1 MEAKEKP
8 LVVEF
13 DEDEKAEIDPENKK
27 KAADLEEHLYLI
39 QFLTFKKWGNIL
51 YKVLLIFPIPLL
63 LTFLDYIFNKKIKIW
78 MVYNKTEKIE
88 RATHVLLFK
97 TTENSVEILRIRKQK
112 LYLGTKKKKQEFL
125 TFTFNHQR
133 FIYDE
138 TSRTFVSLHKRF
150 VTDQLEAF
158 VKKYRYGLKEKNSHK
173 LEKTWGHNALHLH
186 YHTIKDMILEE
197 IASPL
202 GMFEI
207 FSFLV
212 VSLEFGPLSLYAVLI
227 LFFFFRSMILQ
238 IRNELEVQDKIKEMA
253 EMHSNVIVVRENSDK
268 TFTKKIVPID
278 HLLPGDLIE
287 VIANMP
293 VPADCVLVN
302 GQCVMQESMLTG
314 ESTPILK
321 TAYQVDMDESKKKNA
336 KFNRISS
343 KNMLHC
349 GSEIMYTKGSL
360 SESMLAVVVATGFYT
375 KKGALVQTM
384 VDPSKKSYKFYDDAV
399 EFLLI
404 LLILSSSS
412 AVLYFVYKFYLATDT
427 IRYNMQAT
435 LIQISEI
442 FFTIVK
448 PSIPICLYA
457 GLELSVSRL
466 NSKGVSVL
474 NKFNLSEAAWLATVC
489 FDKTGTLTED
499 HMKMQGFLST
509 KRVLERRENDD
520 EVSPETIALKEEK
533 MKEKLKRQ
541 TIIQMKKKN
550 VLNKLGNNDD
560 IMNMSSDEVEVE
572 EEKPD
577 KTQVLKLLAGKLKAG
592 PEEKPSETFMKKIM
606 DMKMRKMEA
615 ELRALKERN
624 ENGKELVTIF
634 NSLRKNIGSKMV
646 NKANSL
652 FLECFGLCN
661 SIIKIGKKIVGDPIE
676 VEMFENSLFAL
687 KYLPKFRLTPRID
700 EQSIQNKE
708 LVKYFIPN
716 RDAHS
721 ALNDRLYR
729 QIKKFDFSNKTKRM
743 TVVSAKYPHSEH
755 IKDRFAQGEDSVV
768 INDLKDLDYAYV
780 SCKGA
785 PESLFILCDQESI
798 PEDFEEKNNFLSSKG
813 LKVLAM
819 AGKKVCLNLMKDTE
833 FNLNKENPDEE
844 ELYQSEFRK
853 EDMVKLEELIHD
865 RDNRLEAILAE
876 QDQAF
881 FENHMTFLGF
891 YVLENPLRDGAENVL
906 RLLNQKF
913 ISSKI
918 ITGDNL
924 FTALNV
930 GKKVGIVSRDSPVYL
945 AENVT
950 KNEDTK
956 CCWLQMSKFFTDV
969 DVDEDDFNSYISLNQ
984 IRKEFLSEV
993 EAEMEEQK
1001 AKQQKIDKKKH
1012 KDSHSHDDHDDDHD
1026 DHDEEDSDDD
1036 SEDGSVSSEGSDAH
1050 SHGHQHKEERGKKH
1064 EHQDKKPKTMHKLSN
1079 ENEDDGDSDGKFFG
1093 MFNEKESLVW
1103 GKGPSLIMSGNCF
1116 DQIMKD
1122 FFQIN
1127 DLNLINDFIGFK
1139 NFINDSN
1146 LSEEVKADM
1155 YYFGHAAKIFGRCD
1169 SDQKTRIINFMK
1181 AFKIDEKKTLGFVG
1195 DGSNDLQA
1203 IKNAETAL
1211 KLGHSDMS
1219 GSTSFVSE
1227 DSDLRSL
1234 ITLINESKTSLANG
1248 YHNFSFMIFFI
1259 IMQFTGLMNL
1269 YITGIFFNAIQ
1280 LIVMDFCLLNLFGF
1294 YLPAIEP
1301 RRKLSVHSPKHSI
1314 WHKELSIFLV
1324 GQISAG
1330 IVLMTYGYYIIRTSD
1345 FYIRPEDIIS
1355 EEDKH
1360 HGHVHINAY
1369 KFFDNHYLFLMISL
1383 FSLIYLAIDNREDH
1397 FRCGYFSSA
1406 SRIIVFIII
1415 GLLSLFLLVL
1425 PLFDVQNNPI
1435 FIVFTYIFRVR
1446 LIFSNQHPIVVFVT
1460 LIGVVL
1466 AFFFLSIVMKF
1477 ISYMVVYNQKKKG
1490 SQSKKFDDKFLKR
1503 VKV

>member
-1 MEAKEKP
+1 MDAKEKP
-8 LVVEF
+8 LVVEPF
-13 DEDEKAEIDPENKK
+13 VEEQASKPSDSKK
-27 KAADLEEHLYLI
+27 NGSDLEEHLYLI
-39 QFLTFKKWGNIL
+39 QFMTFQKWGDIC
-51 YKVLLIFPIPLL
+51 YKILLIFPLPLL

-78 MVYNKTEKIE
+78 MVYDKTDQIEK
-88 RATHVLLFK
+88 ATHVLLFK

-112 LYLGTKKKKQEFL
+112 FYLGIKKREEFL
-125 TFTFNHQR
+125 TFSFNHQR

-138 TSRTFVSLHKRF
+138 VSQTFVSLHKRY
-150 VTDQLEAF
+150 VTDHLEGF
-158 VKKYRYGLKEKNSHK
+158 VKKYRFGIKEKHVGK
-173 LEKTWGHNALHLH
+173 LERTWGHNALHLH

-212 VSLEFGPLSLYAVLI
+212 VSLEFGPLSLYALLI
-227 LFFFFRSMILQ
+227 VFFFFRSMILQ
-238 IRNELEVQDKIKEMA
+238 IRNELEVQDKIREMA

-278 HLLPGDLIE
+278 ALLPGDLIE

-302 GQCVMQESMLTG
+302 GQCVVQESMLTG

-321 TAYQVDMDESKKKNA
+321 TAYEVDMDESKKGANTRVHK
-336 KFNRISS
+336 IGS

-349 GSEIMYTKGSL
+349 GAGIMYTKGSL

-412 AVLYFVYKFYLATDT
+412 AVLYFIYKFYLAVDT

-457 GLELSVSRL
+457 GLELSVARL
-466 NSKGVSVL
+466 NQKGVAVL
-474 NKFNLSEAAWLATVC
+474 NKFNLSEAAWLSTVC

-509 KRVLERRENDD
+509 KQVVERRTD
-520 EVSPETIALKEEK
+520 EDEMTPEALAAKEEK
-533 MKEKLKRQ
+533 MKQKIKRQ
-541 TIIQMKKKN
+541 TMMSNKQKN
-550 VLNKLGNNDD
+550 FLNKLGNNDD
-560 IMNMSSDEVEVE
+560 IMNMSSDELEEVKAPPTE
-572 EEKPD
+572 NENAP
-577 KTQVLKLLAGKLKAG
+577 GKDG
-592 PEEKPSETFMKKIM
+592 EGNPEEFSEKVMQ
-606 DMKMRKMEA
+606 MKMKKMEA
-615 ELRALKERN
+615 ELKALRQKSDDD
-624 ENGKELVTIF
+624 KELVTIF
-634 NSLRKNIGSKMV
+634 NSLKKQISGRMV
-646 NKANSL
+646 SKANSL

-687 KYLPKFRLTPRID
+687 KYLPKFRLVPRID
-700 EQSIQNKE
+700 EQSVQNKE

-716 RDAHS
+716 KEGHV
-721 ALNDRLYR
+721 ALNERLY
-729 QIKKFDFSNKTKRM
+729 QQVKKFDFSNKTKRM
-743 TVVSAKYPHSEH
+743 TVVSTKYPHSEN
-755 IKDRFAQGEDSVV
+755 IKERFGRGDKKITIS
-768 INDLKDLDYAYV
+768 DLKDLDYVYV

-785 PESLFILCDQESI
+785 PESLFGLCDQDTI

-813 LKVLAM
+813 LKVLGM
-819 AGKKVCLNLMKDTE
+819 AGKKISLGLIKDSE
-833 FNLNKENPDEE
+833 FNLNKGSEGEE
-844 ELYQSEFRK
+844 MYQTEFTK
-853 EDMVKLEELIHD
+853 QDMPKLEEFIND
-865 RDNRLEAILAE
+865 RNEAIENLLHDHE
-876 QDQAF
+876 QDF
-881 FENHMTFLGF
+881 FEDEMIFLGF
-891 YVLENPLRDGAENVL
+891 YVLENPLREGAEKVL
-906 RLLNQKF
+906 RLLNSKL

-930 GKKVGIVSRDSPVYL
+930 GKKVGIVGGNSPIFL

-950 KNEDTK
+950 KDFKTK
-956 CCWLQMSKFFTDV
+956 CMWLQMNQFFNDFDV
-969 DVDEDDFNSYISLNQ
+969 EDEDAEVYSTIDEIRRDFLKHVESQRDEDHGDKHVENAVH
-984 IRKEFLSEV
+984 SE
-993 EAEMEEQK
+993 
-1001 AKQQKIDKKKH
+1001 H
-1012 KDSHSHDDHDDDHD
+1012 DSHDA
-1026 DHDEEDSDDD
+1026 SDDD
-1036 SEDGSVSSEGSDAH
+1036 TDEEEESVLSDDH
-1050 SHGHQHKEERGKKH
+1050 SDDHGHGHGHGHDHKDE
-1064 EHQDKKPKTMHKLSN
+1064 KKPEKQKRKKNLLHGERDDTGN
-1079 ENEDDGDSDGKFFG
+1079 EGDMFGLFGKD
-1093 MFNEKESLVW
+1093 ESLIW
-1103 GKGPSLIMSGNCF
+1103 GKGPNLIMSGSCF
-1116 DQIMKD
+1116 DQVMKD
-1122 FFQIN
+1122 SFGID

-1139 NFINDSN
+1139 NYITDSE
-1146 LSEEVKADM
+1146 LSEQMKANM
-1155 YYFGHAAKIFGRCD
+1155 YYFAHSAKVFGRCD
-1169 SDQKTRIINFMK
+1169 SDQKTRIINFLK
-1181 AFKIDEKKTLGFVG
+1181 IFKMDQKRTLGFVG
-1195 DGSNDLQA
+1195 DGTNDLQA
-1203 IKNAETAL
+1203 IKNADTAL

-1234 ITLINESKTSLANG
+1234 ITLINESKASLANG

-1280 LIVMDFCLLNLFGF
+1280 LIVMDFALLNLFGF

-1301 RRKLSVHSPKHSI
+1301 RQKLSIHSPKHSI
-1314 WHKELSIFLV
+1314 WHKELTIFLS
-1324 GQISAG
+1324 GQIASG
-1330 IVLMTYGYYIIRTSD
+1330 IVLMTYGYYIIRNSD

-1369 KFFDNHYLFLMISL
+1369 KFFDNHYLFLMVSL
-1383 FSLIYLAIDNREDH
+1383 FSLIYLAVDNREDF
-1397 FRCGYFSSA
+1397 FRSGYFSSL
-1406 SRIIVFIII
+1406 SRAFIFIFMGMI
-1415 GLLSLFLLVL
+1415 SLFLLVL

-1435 FIVFTYIFRVR
+1435 LIVFTYVFRVR
-1446 LIFSNQHPIVVFVT
+1446 LIFSNQHLIVVLVSLT
-1460 LIGVVL
+1460 GIVL
-1466 AFFFLSIVMKF
+1466 AFFCISILMKFLS
-1477 ISYMVVYNQKKKG
+1477 YLVVYKQKKEG
-1490 SQSKKFDDKFLKR
+1490 SQAKKFDDEFLKL
-1503 VKV
+1503 VKDK

>member
-1 MEAKEKP
+1 MDAKKKP
-8 LVVEF
+8 LVVEEQ
-13 DEDEKAEIDPENKK
+13 EDDIALKSVENKSK
-27 KAADLEEHLYLI
+27 GADLDEHLYLI
-39 QFLTFKKWGNIL
+39 QFMTFQKWGDIA
-51 YKVLLIFPIPLL
+51 YKILLIFPLPLL

-78 MVYNKTEKIE
+78 MVYDKTDDIQK
-88 RATHVLLFK
+88 ATHVLLFK

-112 LYLGTKKKKQEFL
+112 FYLGVKKKQEFL
-125 TFTFNHQR
+125 TFSFNHQR

-138 TSRTFVSLHKRF
+138 LSKTFVSLHKRF
-150 VTDQLEAF
+150 VTDKLEGF
-158 VKKYRYGLKEKNSHK
+158 VKKYHFGIKEKHVEK

-186 YHTIKDMILEE
+186 YHTVKDMILEE

-212 VSLEFGPLSLYAVLI
+212 VSLEFGPLSLYALLI
-227 LFFFFRSMILQ
+227 VFFFFRSMILQ

-278 HLLPGDLIE
+278 ALVPGDLIE

-302 GQCVMQESMLTG
+302 GQCVVQESMLTG

-321 TAYQVDMDESKKKNA
+321 TAYEVDMDESKKNA
-336 KFNRISS
+336 NSRVNKITS

-349 GSEIMYTKGSL
+349 GAGIMYTKGSL

-412 AVLYFVYKFYLATDT
+412 AVLYFIYKFYLAVDT

-457 GLELSVSRL
+457 GLELSVARL
-466 NSKGVSVL
+466 NKKGVAVL
-474 NKFNLSEAAWLATVC
+474 NKFNLSEAAWLSTVC

-509 KRVLERRENDD
+509 KQVLERRVEED
-520 EVSPETIALKEEK
+520 ELTPEALALKEQKMREK
-533 MKEKLKRQ
+533 INRQ
-541 TIIQMKKKN
+541 TMINMKQKD
-550 VLNKLGNNDD
+550 LFNKLGNNDD
-560 IMNMSSDEVEVE
+560 IVNMSSDEVEEVPDQPRKSNKE
-572 EEKPD
+572 ILEMLNEK
-577 KTQVLKLLAGKLKAG
+577 KNAGESG
-592 PEEKPSETFMKKIM
+592 SDDFMEKMME
-606 DMKMRKMEA
+606 MKMQKMEA
-615 ELRALKERN
+615 ELKALREKNDDGDR
-624 ENGKELVTIF
+624 ELVTIF
-634 NSLRKNIGSKMV
+634 NSLKKNISGRMISKG
-646 NKANSL
+646 NSL

-687 KYLPKFRLTPRID
+687 KYLPKFRLVPRLD

-716 RDAHS
+716 KESHT
-721 ALNDRLYR
+721 ALNERLY
-729 QIKKFDFSNKTKRM
+729 QQVKKFDFSNKTKRM
-743 TVVSAKYPHSEH
+743 TVVSTKYPHSEN
-755 IKDRFAQGEDSVV
+755 IKEQLGKGVKKIV
-768 INDLKDLDYAYV
+768 INDIKDLDYVYV

-785 PESLFILCDQESI
+785 PESLFTLCDQKTI

-819 AGKKVCLNLMKDTE
+819 AGKKVSLGLIRDSE
-833 FNLNKENPDEE
+833 FNLNKDSEDE
-844 ELYQSEFRK
+844 ELYQNEFTK
-853 EDMVKLEELIHD
+853 EDMPRLEDFINKRNNAIEELLN
-865 RDNRLEAILAE
+865 DND
-876 QDQAF
+876 QDF
-881 FENHMTFLGF
+881 FEKEMTFLGF
-891 YVLENPLRDGAENVL
+891 YVLENPLRDGAEKVL
-906 RLLNQKF
+906 RLLNDKL

-930 GKKVGIVSRDSPVYL
+930 GKKVGIVGRDSPIFL

-950 KNEDTK
+950 KDLETK
-956 CCWLQMSKFFTDV
+956 CCWLQMNQFFNDV
-969 DVDEDDFNSYISLNQ
+969 DVEDEDDEPFASITE
-984 IRKEFLSEV
+984 IRRNFLQSV
-993 EAEMEEQK
+993 DVGAEDNNEGDHDNHH
-1001 AKQQKIDKKKH
+1001 A
-1012 KDSHSHDDHDDDHD
+1012 HSHHGSEHQTDDED
-1026 DHDEEDSDDD
+1026 DSDDESD
-1036 SEDGSVSSEGSDAH
+1036 NSHGSDHHSEDD
-1050 SHGHQHKEERGKKH
+1050 HGHGHGHGH
-1064 EHQDKKPKTMHKLSN
+1064 ENEHKKPQKKKNRNLLHGEGDDVN
-1079 ENEDDGDSDGKFFG
+1079 NEDGDLFGLFGQGESKF
-1093 MFNEKESLVW
+1093 W

-1116 DQIMKD
+1116 DQVMKD
-1122 FFQIN
+1122 SFKID

-1139 NFINDSN
+1139 NYVSECE
-1146 LSEEVKADM
+1146 LSEEMRANM
-1155 YYFGHAAKIFGRCD
+1155 YYFAHSAKIFGRCD
-1169 SDQKTRIINFMK
+1169 SDQKTRIINFLK
-1181 AFKIDEKKTLGFVG
+1181 AFKFDTKRTLAFVG

-1203 IKNAETAL
+1203 IKNADTAL

-1234 ITLINESKTSLANG
+1234 ITLMNESKASLANG

-1280 LIVMDFCLLNLFGF
+1280 LIVMDFALLNLFGF

-1301 RRKLSVHSPKHSI
+1301 KKKLSIHSPKHSI
-1314 WHKELSIFLV
+1314 WHKELTIFLC
-1324 GQISAG
+1324 GQIASG
-1330 IVLMTYGYYIIRTSD
+1330 IVLMTYGYYIIRNSD
-1345 FYIRPEDIIS
+1345 FYIKPEDIIS

-1369 KFFDNHYLFLMISL
+1369 KFFDNHYLFLMVSL
-1383 FSLIYLAIDNREDH
+1383 FSLIYLAVDNREDH
-1397 FRCGYFSSA
+1397 FRIGYFSSV
-1406 SRIIVFIII
+1406 SRTIVFLIM
-1415 GLLSLFLLVL
+1415 GLISFFLLVL

-1446 LIFSNQHPIVVFVT
+1446 LIFSQQHLIVILVSLTGIVM
-1460 LIGVVL
+1460 
-1466 AFFFLSIVMKF
+1466 AFFCISILMKF
-1477 ISYMVVYNQKKKG
+1477 ISYLVVFNQKKDG
-1490 SQSKKFDDKFLKR
+1490 SQSKQFDNKFLKL
-1503 VKV
+1503 VQE